1 MDNKQ
6 ELIKIA
12 DKIRRACGGYFT
24 QVWIDNGLFEVHNVE
39 QEDYSYILGN
49 LSRIKEISNINL
61 TSRYDFNKP
70 LFGVPF
76 FGVAPKIYTIRG
88 NFSLLVNE

>member
-12 DKIRRACGGYFT
+12 DKIRRDCSGYYAQT
-24 QVWIDNGLFEVHNVE
+24 WIDNGLFEVHNVR
-39 QEDYSYILGN
+39 QEDYNYILGN
-49 LSRIKEISNINL
+49 LNRIKEVSNISH

-70 LFGVPF
+70 S

-88 NFSLLVNE
+88 VIEHEI